1 MRTQPIRPLPHRAPW
16 ATLLRRAA
24 VLALA
29 VAVFAGAA
37 ALAQDAP
44 VPERFATFQTD
55 VDLPGG
61 DLQSIFDVTLERCSA
76 ACLRDGACAAFTFNA
91 RNGSCFLK
99 DVPGEPVAFIGA
111 ISATVATRDAE
122 ALARARAA
130 AASLTFLDDWDL
142 DEALEQAATL
152 PARYPADGR
161 SEADWLEQARGQ
173 SPADAVASTGA
184 AVSVADGGAAWLAHA
199 RAFADLAAVERNQAW
214 DWNRQAALAA
224 INAVLRVPDAD
235 RPDAL
240 MELARA
246 LEATFRGESAL
257 GAVRL
262 ADRLAPGIAPD
273 ELTRLREAFGFRYLY
288 VDVDARTATPRIC
301 VAFSEELA
309 TTRDYAPFVQRAASG
324 LAVEAEGTQLC
335 VTGVAY
341 GERYALTLRAGLP
354 SASGEALVR
363 DVPIDVY
370 VRDRAPAV
378 RFPGQAYV
386 LPARGPR
393 ALPVET
399 VNADDLELRL
409 LRVTDRNLVTAIRD
423 GSFLRS
429 LDAWAGARFEDLLTE
444 TVWEGTARL
453 AGDLNRTTTSRL
465 PLDEVGDLDPGVYV
479 LRAAV
484 AGVDEWDAEPAMQW
498 FLISDLGVT
507 TLTGSD
513 AVHVVVQRLSDG
525 QPAEGLRVALVARSN
540 RVLGEATTDA
550 QGFASFAGALARG
563 SGNAAPALVLV
574 EGDDDLAVLSLEDA
588 EFDLSDRGVE
598 GRAAPGPI
606 DVFLTTDRGA
616 YRAGETIHATAL
628 VRDAQARAI
637 AGLPLT
643 VRLLRPD
650 GVEHARV
657 LASETGA
664 GGFVVALP
672 LAGGV
677 PRGVWRIETYADP
690 EAPALASQT
699 VLVEDFLPE
708 RVDVALTMP
717 EGLVAPFAAP
727 PLEVDA
733 RYLFGAPAA
742 GLTLTGDVAV
752 EPTDALPGWPGYA
765 FGRVDQFVDT
775 QRFPFPADLRTD
787 AAGRLTARLPLDRLD
802 LDARPYALTVTAT
815 LIDGASRPVER
826 TLARTLRP
834 IAPVV
839 GIRPGFDGPLPENA
853 EATFDLVLVDPDGDA
868 TAGDLRWQ
876 VDRIETR
883 YQWYSVDGRWYWEP
897 VTERQRVAEGALLV
911 ADGPAR
917 VAVPVEWGQYE
928 LRATHEGDPWV
939 SSASTTFA
947 AGWTAVDA
955 TRETPDRLEVSLD
968 AERYAPG
975 DTARLRLVPE
985 EPGTALVTVL
995 TDRVVDLRLVAVDG
1009 PTTVDLPITAEWGAS
1024 AYVTASLIR
1033 PSDGPE
1039 HVPARAL
1046 GLAHAAVD
1054 PGERA
1059 LQATLVVPAETRS
1072 GTRLDATL
1080 EVPGLEGAAYATVA
1094 AVDLGVL
1101 NLTGFEAPDPTGH
1114 YFGQRRLGVA
1124 IRDVYGRLIDARAG
1138 AIGEVRS
1145 GGDASAALAK
1155 AGPAPAEALVA
1166 LFSGPVEVTGGRA
1179 DVSFDLPPFAGTVR
1193 LMAVVWTDAAVG
1205 EAVADVL
1212 VRDPVVVQASLPRF
1226 LTPGDESRLRV
1237 ELTHVTGAAG
1247 SMDLSITG
1255 HGVGDVPATVALDAG
1270 GRAVV
1275 DVPLRPTDLG
1285 DHTYRIEL
1293 TTPDGE
1299 TMARELRLTVQHT
1312 DPVTA
1317 TSSRFELAPGESFT
1331 VGNGATAGFRA
1342 GTTRTTVAA
1351 GAGAALDAPG
1361 LILRLTGY
1369 PYGCT
1374 EQIASSLQ
1382 PLLFAPDAV
1391 ARLGLASAAD
1401 QRAWLQDGVDRMLTR
1416 QGRDGSFGLWSA
1428 GGWDLWLSAY
1438 ATDVLLRAEAAG
1450 ASVPAPALRM
1460 ALDFLRNELAQAGS
1474 MQDGAGGYAY
1484 ALYVLAR
1491 AGEAAIGDLRYYAD
1505 TLPEAFDTPMAAAQ
1519 LGAALAAYGE
1529 RERSE
1534 AMFEQAVVLAA
1545 AGRDEGGWRAD
1556 YGTDQRDRAA
1566 LLALAVEAGSSVV
1579 DRVALATQVA
1589 QGGPVDRLSTQ
1600 EATWQLRAASALSA
1614 AATGLVLD
1622 DQPVMGDVIHRYD
1635 GAPATLRNDGE
1646 APVAVTLTTFGVAEV
1661 APAAGGTA
1669 YSIARTHYTPE
1680 GEPADLDDV
1689 RVGDRLVV
1697 VVEVRPD
1704 AGVPGGRL
1712 MVDDPLPAGFEIDN
1726 ANLLRAGDVR
1736 ALDWLGVH
1744 GAAESFEARSDRF
1757 LAAVDWTSDAP
1768 LVLAYF
1774 VRAVSPGD
1782 FHYAAPLV
1790 EDLYR
1795 PGNRAI
1801 GETGRLTIRP

>member
-1 MRTQPIRPLPHRAPW
+1 MPSRTPPPSSTPRLHGARPL
-16 ATLLRRAA
+16 LA
-24 VLALA
+24 VLAVALA
-29 VAVFAGAA
+29 ALVAPPA

-44 VPERFATFQTD
+44 VPAD
-55 VDLPGG
+55 VTTLRSDADLPGG
-61 DLQSIFDVTLERCSA
+61 DALE
-76 ACLRDGACAAFTFNA
+76 
-91 RNGSCFLK
+91 
-99 DVPGEPVAFIGA
+99 
-111 ISATVATRDAE
+111 
-122 ALARARAA
+122 RARAA
-130 AASLTFLDDWDL
+130 AADLTFLDPWDL
-142 DEALEQAATL
+142 DEARTQADAL
-152 PARYPADGR
+152 AERYPAADR
-161 SEADWLEQARGQ
+161 SEAEWLELARRQA
-173 SPADAVASTGA
+173 PADAVASTGA
-184 AVSVADGGAAWLAHA
+184 AATVAVGGGAWLAHA
-199 RAFADLAAVERNQAW
+199 RALADLAALDRDRSWELSRE
-214 DWNRQAALAA
+214 AALAA
-224 INAVLRVPDAD
+224 VNAALRLPEPA
-235 RPDAL
+235 RADAL
-240 MELARA
+240 VVLARA
-246 LEATFRGESAL
+246 LEATYRGEAAL
-257 GAVRL
+257 GALRL
-262 ADRLAPGIAPD
+262 AERIAPGIAGD
-273 ELTRLREAFGFRYLY
+273 ELDRLSEAFGFRVLFH
-288 VDVDARTATPRIC
+288 DIDARTGTPRIC
-301 VAFSEELA
+301 VSFSEELA
-309 TTRDYAPFVQRAASG
+309 ATRDYAPFVQRSASG
-324 LAVEAEGTQLC
+324 LAVEAEGSQLC
-335 VTGVAY
+335 VSGVAY
-341 GERYALTLRAGLP
+341 GERYTLTLRAGLP
-354 SASGEALVR
+354 SASGDTLVR
-363 DVPIDVY
+363 DVPLDVY

-399 VNADDLELRL
+399 VNANELELRL
-409 LRVTDRNLVTAIRD
+409 LRVTDRNLVAAIRE

-429 LDAWAGARFEDLLTE
+429 LGPWEGARFEDLLTE
-444 TVWEGTARL
+444 PVWEGEATL
-453 AGDLNRTTTSRL
+453 AGELNRTTTSRL
-465 PLDEVGDLDPGVYV
+465 PLDAVGALDPGIYV
-479 LRAAV
+479 LRASVPGASPYDV
-484 AGVDEWDAEPAMQW
+484 APAMQW
-498 FLISDLGVT
+498 FLVSDLGVT
-507 TLTGSD
+507 TLSGSD

-525 QPAEGLRVALVARSN
+525 LPAEGLRVALIARSN

-550 QGFASFAGALARG
+550 QGLATFAAALARG
-563 SGNAAPALVLV
+563 TGNAAPALVLV
-574 EGDDDLAVLSLEDA
+574 EDAEDLAVLSLEEA

-598 GRAAPGPI
+598 GRPAPGPV

-616 YRAGETIHATAL
+616 YRAGETVHVIAL

-637 AGLPLT
+637 PGLPLT

-664 GGFVVALP
+664 GGFVVDLP
-672 LAGGV
+672 LGGGV

-708 RVDVALTMP
+708 RVDVELTLAGD
-717 EGLVAPFAAP
+717 GLVAPFAAP

-752 EPTDALPGWPGYA
+752 EPTDALPEWPGYV
-765 FGRVDQFVDT
+765 FGRFDQRVDA
-775 QRFPFPADLRTD
+775 QRFPFAADLRTD
-787 AAGRLTARLPLDRLD
+787 ADGRLTARLPLDRLD

-815 LIDGASRPVER
+815 LVDGASRPVER
-826 TLARTLRP
+826 ILTRTLRP

-839 GIRPGFDGPLPENA
+839 GIRPGFDGPLPEGA
-853 EATFDLVLVDPDGDA
+853 DAAFDLVLVDPDGTA
-868 TAGDLRWQ
+868 TAGEVRWQ
-876 VDRIETR
+876 VDRVETR
-883 YQWYSVDGRWYWEP
+883 YQWYAVDGRWYWEP
-897 VTERQRVAEGALLV
+897 VTERQRVAEGVALV
-911 ADGPAR
+911 ADGP
-917 VAVPVEWGQYE
+917 VPVTVPVEWGQYE
-928 LRATHEGDPWV
+928 IRATYEGGTLV
-939 SSASTTFA
+939 ASAATTFA

-955 TRETPDRLEVSLD
+955 TRETPDRLELSLD

-975 DTARLRLVPE
+975 DTARLRMVPD
-985 EPGTALVTVL
+985 EPGMALVAVL
-995 TDRVVDLRLVAVDG
+995 SDRVVDLRLVAVEG
-1009 PTTVDLPITAEWGAS
+1009 PTTIELPVTTDWGAS

-1039 HVPARAL
+1039 HVPARSL
-1046 GLAHAAVD
+1046 GLAHASVD
-1054 PGERA
+1054 PGDRA
-1059 LQATLVVPAETRS
+1059 LQATLVAPAETRS
-1072 GTRLDATL
+1072 GTQLDVVL
-1080 EVPGLEGAAYATVA
+1080 EVADAPDGPAYATVA

-1101 NLTGFEAPDPTGH
+1101 NLTGFEAPDPTDH

-1124 IRDVYGRLIDARAG
+1124 IRDLYGRLIDARAG
-1138 AIGEVRS
+1138 AMGEVRS
-1145 GGDASAALAK
+1145 GGDASAEMAK
-1155 AGPAPAEALVA
+1155 AGPAPAEAIVA
-1166 LFSGPVEVTGGRA
+1166 LFSGPIELTDGRA

-1226 LTPGDESRLRV
+1226 LTPGDASRLRI

-1247 SMDLSITG
+1247 AMELSVAG
-1255 HGVGDVPATVALDAG
+1255 HGVGEVPATVALDAG

-1285 DHTYRIEL
+1285 DHTYRVEL

-1299 TMARELRLTVQHT
+1299 VMARELRLTVQDT

-1317 TSSRFELAPGESFT
+1317 SSTRFELAPGESFT

-1342 GTTRTTVAA
+1342 GTARTTLAA
-1351 GAGAALDAPG
+1351 GAGAALDVPG
-1361 LILRLTGY
+1361 LILRLFGY

-1391 ARLGLASAAD
+1391 ARLGLATVAEA
-1401 QRAWLQDGVDRMLTR
+1401 RTWLQDGVDRMLTR

-1460 ALDFLRNELAQAGS
+1460 ALDFLRFELAQAGS
-1474 MQDGAGGYAY
+1474 MQDGASGYAY

-1505 TLPEAFDTPMAAAQ
+1505 TLPQRFDTPMSAAQ

-1529 RERSE
+1529 RDRAD
-1534 AMFEQAVVLAA
+1534 AMFERAVVLARS
-1545 AGRDEGGWRAD
+1545 GTDEGGWRTD

-1566 LLALAVEAGSSVV
+1566 LLALAAEAGSGVV
-1579 DRVALATQVA
+1579 DRAALATQVA

-1600 EATWQLRAASALSA
+1600 EATWQLRAAAALSA
-1614 AATGLVLD
+1614 EANGLVLD
-1622 DQPVMGDVIHRYD
+1622 DQPVAGDVLHRYD
-1635 GAPATLRNDGE
+1635 GTPATLRNDGD
-1646 APVAVTLTTFGVAEV
+1646 APVTVTLTTFGVPEV
-1661 APAAGGTA
+1661 APPAGGTA
-1669 YSIARTHYTPE
+1669 YAIARTHYTPE

-1689 RVGDRLVV
+1689 QVGDRLVV

-1712 MVDDPLPAGFEIDN
+1712 MIDDPLPAGFEIDN

-1757 LAAVDWTSDAP
+1757 LAAVDWTTDEP

-1774 VRAVSPGD
+1774 VRAVSPGS